1 MVLQTTNNNST
12 AIGSSAKAK
21 EANATAVGM
30 NATALGNQS
39 TAIGSNA
46 NVADGA
52 RESVAIGNNAS
63 TAKVIVL
70 QRVQMQNSRAIK
82 RCNWF

>member
-1 MVLQTTNNNST
+1 MQQLW
-12 AIGSSAKAK
+12 
-21 EANATAVGM
+21 GM

-63 TAKVIVL
+63 TAKSYSFAAGPNAK
-70 QRVQMQNSRAIK
+70 QQSN
-82 RCNWF
+82 

>member
-1 MVLQTTNNNST
+1 
-12 AIGSSAKAK
+12 
-21 EANATAVGM
+21 M

-63 TAKVIVL
+63 TAKKL
-70 QRVQMQNSRAIK
+70 
-82 RCNWF
+82 

>member
-1 MVLQTTNNNST
+1 
-12 AIGSSAKAK
+12 
-21 EANATAVGM
+21 M

-39 TAIGSNA
+39 TAIGSSA

-70 QRVQMQNSRAIK
+70 RLVRMQKQQN
-82 RCNWF
+82 N